1 MGTLEREEKSNNY
14 DVNNDTFYIKCRI
27 FFHELYEIYKVNTH
41 AVSKASLIQIMR
53 LNAAFLYEII
63 PNKEISKCI
72 LFSGIAYT
80 TVTIVKISA
89 KNIGKGN

>member
-1 MGTLEREEKSNNY
+1 MIPFILNAEN
-14 DVNNDTFYIKCRI
+14 

-41 AVSKASLIQIMR
+41 AVSKAGLIQIMR

-63 PNKEISKCI
+63 PNTGISKCI
-72 LFSGIAYT
+72 LFSDIAYT